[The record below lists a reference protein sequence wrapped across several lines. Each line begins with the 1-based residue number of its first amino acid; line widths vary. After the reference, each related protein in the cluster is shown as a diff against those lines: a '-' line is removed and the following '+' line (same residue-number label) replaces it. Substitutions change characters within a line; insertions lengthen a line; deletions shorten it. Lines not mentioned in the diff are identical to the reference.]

1 MSDLLVRLLLA
12 PVLLFQGR
20 WVRRVTPVLPEPPGP
35 REGVAGAGPTLRL
48 LILGDSAAAGVGV
61 STQSEALSG
70 QLLRALGSRYRVE
83 WKMLARTGQTTDD
96 VLQQVRAMPDDRFDV
111 VVTSLGV
118 NDVTSM
124 VEPDDWLSEQN
135 ELVCLLA
142 ERFHARHLLL
152 SEVPPMHVFPAL
164 PQPLRWY
171 LGQRALWLNRLLP
184 ELVRHHP
191 ECEVV
196 HARFP
201 LQPAFVARDGFHP
214 AAPAYAFWAD
224 ELARAISRRMAVTTV
239 SSA

>member
-1 MSDLLVRLLLA
+1 MPDLLIRLLLA
-12 PVLLFQGR
+12 PVLLLQGR

-35 REGVAGAGPTLRL
+35 REGVSGSGPTLRL

-61 STQSEALSG
+61 SSQAEALSG
-70 QLLRALGSRYRVE
+70 QLLRALGGRYRVE
-83 WKMLARTGQTTDD
+83 WKMLARTGQTTEE
-96 VLQQVRAMPDDRFDV
+96 VLARLREMPDDHFDV

-118 NDVTSM
+118 NDVTGM
-124 VEPDDWLSEQN
+124 VDPQVWLAGQDQ
-135 ELVCLLA
+135 LVCLVA
-142 ERFHARHLLL
+142 DRFHARHVLL

-171 LGQRALWLNRLLP
+171 LGQRALWLNRLMP
-184 ELVRHHP
+184 ELIRHHP

-201 LQPAFVARDGFHP
+201 LQPAFVAKDGFHP